1 MSQAMTQTKNFDINR
16 WPVIFS
22 NVYLCTLPALVII
35 FLPML
40 VGGMVEHLGMSA
52 QQAGYVATSDMLGY
66 TLGTIASF
74 FFIHKLN
81 WRTLSLACIVLMAI
95 ANGYSGFI
103 TDYETLL
110 VVRFVSG
117 LGGGILT
124 AVTFAAIGQMRDP
137 DSAYGWWLVFQAAFG
152 FVGFQYF
159 WDISVNG
166 GFIVL
171 TGLLIIGAFMLP
183 FIPQQASQSDAT
195 SGGLA
200 KENFGKATLGVIA
213 ILLVYIGLMSEYTYL
228 ERIGNSAGLSP
239 EEIGTAFSAMS
250 IAGLVG
256 GGLAAKLG
264 ATYGR
269 LIPSLLGTV
278 GAIVSFYLL
287 STADISFNLYTIA
300 CCLYF
305 GLWSFLLP
313 YLIGACAAV
322 DSSGRTLAMGNA
334 AIGAG
339 LAFGPFIAAS
349 LIADNGYTILATV
362 ATAFVA
368 LGFVLILPLL
378 KALEKPQQ
386 DTDAQPQNN

>member
-1 MSQAMTQTKNFDINR
+1 MTNTSPLDINR
-16 WPVIFS
+16 WQVIFA

-40 VGGMVEHLGMSA
+40 VGGMVEHLGMTA
-52 QQAGYVATSDMLGY
+52 QQAGFVATADMLGY
-66 TLGTIASF
+66 TIGTVVSF

-81 WRTLSLACIVLMAI
+81 WRTLTLGCIILMAI
-95 ANGYSGFI
+95 ANGISGTI

-110 VVRFVSG
+110 IIRFISG
-117 LGGGILT
+117 LGGGVLT

-171 TGLLIIGAFMLP
+171 TVLLVLGTLLIRLVPEQAL
-183 FIPQQASQSDAT
+183 QQGNSRQGIDKSMV
-195 SGGLA
+195 
-200 KENFGKATLGVIA
+200 GKAIAGVAA
-213 ILLVYIGLMSEYTYL
+213 ILLVYIGLMAEYTYL
-228 ERIGNSAGLSP
+228 ERIGNEAGLSP
-239 EEIGTAFSAMS
+239 DEIGTAFSAMS
-250 IAGLVG
+250 IAGLIG

-264 ATYGR
+264 AKFGR
-269 LIPSLLGTV
+269 LIPALLGAC
-278 GAIVSFYLL
+278 GCIASFYLL
-287 STADISFNLYTIA
+287 SADQMDFSLYAAA

-313 YLIGACAAV
+313 YLVGACAAV

-349 LIADNGYTILATV
+349 LIGENGYGILAGV

-368 LGFVLILPLL
+368 VGFLLILPLL
-378 KALEKPQQ
+378 KALGNTAEP
-386 DTDAQPQNN
+386 TASSQPIN

>member
-1 MSQAMTQTKNFDINR
+1 MTTFDTNR
-16 WPVIFS
+16 WQVIAA

-66 TLGTIASF
+66 TLGTIGSF

-81 WRTLSLACIVLMAI
+81 WRLIAVACIAVMIA
-95 ANGYSGFI
+95 ANGFSGTI
-103 TDYETLL
+103 SDYQTLL
-110 VVRFVSG
+110 AVRFVSG

-124 AVTFAAIGQMRDP
+124 AITFAAMGQMRDP
-137 DSAYGWWLVFQAAFG
+137 DSAYGWWLVLQAAFG
-152 FVGFQYF
+152 LVGFQYF

-166 GFIVL
+166 GFLVL
-171 TGLLIIGAFMLP
+171 SALLVLGIFLVPLVPAQANAQSSESGSIDKSML
-183 FIPQQASQSDAT
+183 AKA
-195 SGGLA
+195 GLA
-200 KENFGKATLGVIA
+200 VLA
-213 ILLVYIGLMSEYTYL
+213 ILLVYIGLMTEYTYL
-228 ERIGNSAGLSP
+228 ERIGNEAGLSP

-250 IAGLVG
+250 VAGLIG

-264 ATYGR
+264 AKYGR
-269 LIPSLLGTV
+269 TIPSLLGVV

-287 STADISFNLYTIA
+287 SSEQIGFNLYTFA

-313 YLIGACAAV
+313 YLVGACAAV

-349 LIADNGYTILATV
+349 LISGNDYSILATV
-362 ATAFVA
+362 AAAFVA
-368 LGFVLILPLL
+368 LGFIAIVPLL
-378 KALEKPQQ
+378 RALEKPSG
-386 DTDAQPQNN
+386 DALAQPQ